1 MEPTGSVKLPGTQ
14 PVNNNTAQGNPRIAV
29 IGVGNI
35 LLSDEGIGIHT
46 IQRLRQSMNLPE
58 VELIDAGTSADV
70 LMLISDSVKHVI
82 IIDAASAG
90 GEPGDVYR
98 FTPEDV
104 DTGGNLAVSLHQNS
118 LIVNLKILEMFGRKP
133 ESVTIFGIEP
143 AELDSG
149 LELSAAIDKKVPQ
162 LLELVNK
169 EIANLIDSMEDKK

>member
-1 MEPTGSVKLPGTQ
+1 MPGTQ
-14 PVNNNTAQGNPRIAV
+14 PVDNNTAQGNPRIAV

-35 LLSDEGIGIHT
+35 LLRDEGIGVHI
-46 IQRLRQSMNLPE
+46 IQRLHKLLNLPE

-82 IIDAASAG
+82 VIDAATAG
-90 GEPGDVYR
+90 GKPGNIYR

-104 DTGGNLAVSLHQNS
+104 DTGGNLEVSLHQNS
-118 LIVNLKILEMFGRKP
+118 LVANLKMLEMFGKKP

-143 AELDSG
+143 AELESG
-149 LELSAAIDKKVPQ
+149 LELSAEIEKKVPQ

-169 EIANLIDSMEDKK
+169 EIANLID